1 MSVDKQTSMRIWIM
15 TMMRSVEFTITFF
28 NDELVTSGAPSAEM
42 VTILFAVTHALA
54 SFAFD
59 V

>member
-1 MSVDKQTSMRIWIM
+1 M